1 MFKHLTT
8 EELDDLLQRAGAH
21 EADTLFDVSI
31 GQYEACFNKIDAAF
45 QVTLYKDDGDLKKR
59 LAESDLP
66 EIQEGKKATVVL
78 EMTPGAPM
86 ANLQAIHTWATAT
99 LGDTKL
105 ERFVPVYLY
114 EGDFESRISV
124 IYHDAKRRRAFCS
137 RIKCQSA
144 ILSDLDF
151 RIGEK
156 LEAEMERNKQVETV
170 IALNPDDLQIML
182 SRSHLLWT
190 DVASSTRAASEIVK
204 KFRHGMVCTKRTFDI
219 DGLILFIEVDRDFTT
234 LGEVTFLKNRLQK
247 IAGGVQV
254 ALNVR
259 VRDSYIKVI
268 NCRGI
273 VAGTAKYVDGEVYS
287 DFGMHEILLYQ
298 SPNKDCGHLT
308 LALFSEGKL
317 TISRYNW
324 GDDRFRDGHS
334 SDHYYLDEENTAK
347 VFSALHVKQP
357 EALLRTIRRRFA
369 SRVPS
374 FAENHFLRFCEKQGI
389 QYIPDPN

>member
-1 MFKHLTT
+1 MKKLTT
-8 EELDDLLQRAGAH
+8 EELEDLLQRAGAH
-21 EADTLFDVSI
+21 EADNLWDVSL
-31 GQYEACFNKIDAAF
+31 GQYDECFKIDRAF
-45 QVTLYKDDGDLKKR
+45 QMCVNKDDRDLKKR

-66 EIQEGKKATVVL
+66 EIQEGKKVTVVL
-78 EMTPGAPM
+78 EMTLGFPM
-86 ANLQAIHTWATAT
+86 AHLQAIHTWATAI
-99 LGDTKL
+99 LGDSKL
-105 ERFVPVYLY
+105 ERFIPVYLY
-114 EGDFESRISV
+114 ESDFASRITV

-137 RIKCQSA
+137 RIKSQSA

-156 LEAEMERNKQVETV
+156 LEAEMERNKQVETI

-182 SRSHLLWT
+182 SRTHLLWT

-234 LGEVTFLKNRLQK
+234 LGEVTFLKNSLQK
-247 IAGGVQV
+247 IAGVEV
-254 ALNVR
+254 AMNVR
-259 VRDSYIKVI
+259 VRDSLIKTI

-273 VAGTAKYVDGEVYS
+273 LAGSAKYVAGQIYS
-287 DFGMHEILLYQ
+287 DFGIHEILLYL

-324 GDDRFRDGHS
+324 GDDRTSNGKSVD
-334 SDHYYLDEENTAK
+334 YYHLDTDNTTK
-347 VFSALHVKQP
+347 LFKALHVKQP

-374 FAENHFLRFCEKQGI
+374 FAENHFLRFCEKNGI